1 MDTGGERL
9 LAASNPLPGTV
20 NEQGRDR
27 LSGKLYLRPVGI
39 VWGETA
45 TEALAQQM
53 ALPLAGG
60 PASCLAF
67 ELIEGAPGNTMRR
80 IMSARDAAAS
90 TDTAIRASLARITAP
105 RAAIAGLQLQRPL
118 IMGIVN
124 VTPDSFSDGGDFGT
138 QQSAIAHAHRLSS
151 EGADIVDIGGE
162 STRPG
167 APPVDEAE
175 EMRRVLPVIGGL
187 RDLGKPISIDTR
199 KARIMELAV
208 QGGAA
213 MINDVSALCHDP
225 RSAAVAASLGRP
237 LILMHAQGDPRTMQ
251 DNPFYDDVLLEVY
264 DFLEGRIA
272 AAEAAGV
279 TRGMLSADPGIGF
292 GKTVAHNLALVAG
305 ISLFHG
311 LGVPVMLGASRKRF
325 IGSITGES
333 DPKQR
338 VSGSIGVALAGIA
351 QGVQMLRV
359 HDVAPTRQAL
369 DCWLASR

>member
-1 MDTGGERL
+1 M
-9 LAASNPLPGTV
+9 
-20 NEQGRDR
+20 
-27 LSGKLYLRPVGI
+27 GI

-45 TEALAQQM
+45 IEALAQQM

-67 ELIEGAPGNTMRR
+67 ELIEGTPGKSARR

-90 TDTAIRASLARITAP
+90 SDTGIRALLARITTP
-105 RAAIAGLQLQRPL
+105 RAAIAGLELQRPL

-138 QQSAIAHAHRLSS
+138 QQSAIAHALRLSS

-175 EMRRVLPVIGGL
+175 EMRRALPVIGGL

-199 KARIMELAV
+199 KPRIMEMAV

-213 MINDVSALCHDP
+213 IINDVSALCHDP
-225 RSAAVAASLGRP
+225 RSAGMAAGLGRP
-237 LILMHAQGDPRTMQ
+237 VILMHAQGDPRTMQ

-264 DFLEGRIA
+264 DFLEGRLA

-279 TRGMLSADPGIGF
+279 PPGMLIADPGIGF
-292 GKTVAHNLALVAG
+292 GKTVAHNLALIAG

-311 LGVPVMLGASRKRF
+311 LGAPLLLGASRKRF

-338 VSGSIGVALAGIA
+338 VPGSIGVALAGIA